1 MEDVMRNVAFVFVV
15 FGLFVYS
22 AAGQM
27 TALSGKRGQNFQ
39 DCVDGFSTCNYS
51 LF

>member
-27 TALSGKRGQNFQ
+27 TALSGERGQNLQ